1 MPHIRRLGWADE
13 HPLSGARVRFIAAAP
28 DRIFVNG
35 VPGTLVIE
43 QWDARPVRGK
53 FLLRP
58 AGYQRRHPKNID
70 MTLAGPDR
78 DVTGAQAPH

>member
-1 MPHIRRLGWADE
+1 MSSRYLV
-13 HPLSGARVRFIAAAP
+13 SRVRSIAAAP

-35 VPGTLVIE
+35 VPGTLATE
-43 QWDARPVRGK
+43 QSDARPVRGK

-58 AGYQRRHPKNID
+58 AGYLRRHPENID

-78 DVTGAQAPH
+78 YVTGAQAMH